1 MFPHSLA
8 IMHPN
13 PQIEIDMDHI
23 SRRNLLIG
31 GAAVAIGATGL
42 QASRSNNSPDNS
54 GPPELLM
61 QRARAAFDRHRAQ
74 FTHDDRI
81 GVVDYAAHSGNA
93 RFFIINRA
101 TGRSRP
107 FLVSHGRGS
116 DPSHSGYVQRFSNRP
131 GSLASSAG
139 TYLTARRYE
148 GTHGA
153 SRRLQGLDPQN
164 SNAEARAIVI
174 HPAWYVGE
182 DIVRQQGRVG
192 RSEGCFAFAPTE
204 IETILDQLGAGR
216 MIYVDKV

>member
-1 MFPHSLA
+1 
-8 IMHPN
+8 
-13 PQIEIDMDHI
+13 MDHI

-31 GAAVAIGATGL
+31 GAVAALGTTGL
-42 QASRSNNSPDNS
+42 HANRRSTSSENSEPPD
-54 GPPELLM
+54 LLM
-61 QRARAAFDRHRAQ
+61 QRAQEAFARHRDH
-74 FTHDDRI
+74 FTHHDRI
-81 GVVDYAAHSGNA
+81 GVVDYAAHSGNP
-93 RFFIINRA
+93 RFFIVDRS
-101 TGRSRP
+101 TGRIRP

-116 DPSHSGYVQRFSNRP
+116 DPNHSGYVQRFSNRP
-131 GSLASSAG
+131 GSLASSSG
-139 TYLTARRYE
+139 TYLTAQRYH

-192 RSEGCFAFAPTE
+192 RSEGCFAFATNE